1 LEYLVR
7 RYKVH
12 VRNVDALIACA
23 LPYHCTPEF
32 VKLVQLCALE
42 GTSFYFLAKVKE
54 LGAAPPRSQLVQ
66 RCTHDGAFLSFICD
80 AAATTASNK
89 VRVASR
95 SLPRR

>member
-1 LEYLVR
+1 MR

-89 VRVASR
+89 VRVACR